1 MLTGFLASC
10 AGLILIARTN
20 SAKADYGLTYTLQA
34 ILVAIL
40 GGTNPSGGF
49 GTVIGVVLAVFS
61 LQFLSSGFNHLQI
74 SNFAKDFVWGGL
86 LLLVMAFNYIMN
98 TRSERKKAEQA

>member
-49 GTVIGVVLAVFS
+49 GTVIGVVLAVFLCS
-61 LQFLSSGFNHLQI
+61 FCQAVLITFKSATLPRISYGRLAASGH
-74 SNFAKDFVWGGL
+74 GL
-86 LLLVMAFNYIMN
+86 
-98 TRSERKKAEQA
+98 

>member
-20 SAKADYGLTYTLQA
+20 SAKAVYGLTYTLQA